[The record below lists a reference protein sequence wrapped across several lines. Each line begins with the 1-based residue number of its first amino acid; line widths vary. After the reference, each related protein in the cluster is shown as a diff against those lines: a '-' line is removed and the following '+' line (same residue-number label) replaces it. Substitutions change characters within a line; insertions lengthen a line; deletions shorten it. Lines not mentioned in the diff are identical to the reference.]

1 MAITNASH
9 IAGLVGAAI
18 TADGPTGIITAK
30 EFHGDGSN
38 LTSLPAGLG
47 TAIADSGTLSQI
59 FYTNKVLEVSS
70 SITVDVP
77 SGSDSRV
84 AYTPFADVFVADSK
98 DLIVADGDELM
109 LDVLGISTQPN

>member
-30 EFHGDGSN
+30 EFYGDGSN

-47 TAIADSGTLSQI
+47 TALADSGSLSQV
-59 FYTNKVLEVSS
+59 FYNNKTLEISS
-70 SITVDVP
+70 TVTVDVP
-77 SGSDSRV
+77 AASDSKT
-84 AYTPFADVFVADSK
+84 AYTPSN
-98 DLIVADGDELM
+98 LLQI
-109 LDVLGISTQPN
+109 